1 MCRFENFRSV
11 ALLAAGQHFKDRELD
26 ENAEKIDRQV
36 RKIVENAENFG
47 GSVGMAFQLVDDY
60 LDFAATADQV

>member
-11 ALLAAGQHFKDRELD
+11 ALLAAGQQLKDLELD
-26 ENAEKIDRQV
+26 KKAEKNGRQV